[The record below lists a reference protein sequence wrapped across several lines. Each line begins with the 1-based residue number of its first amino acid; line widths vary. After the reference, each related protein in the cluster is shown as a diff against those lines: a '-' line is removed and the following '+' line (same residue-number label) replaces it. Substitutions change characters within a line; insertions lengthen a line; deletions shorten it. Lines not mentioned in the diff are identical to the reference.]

1 MSGIAGILQEIG
13 YTNIVCIDA
22 NQSQLTDKLKAQ
34 GLKVIIGHGKHKI
47 QLGDVVIYSEAT
59 AESPEVLEARN
70 IMKANKKVMVILNYF
85 QFLGELSKYFITIGF
100 TGTNG
105 KSSSTALAIHTAKK
119 LLPNF
124 GIGIL

>member
-1 MSGIAGILQEIG
+1 M
-13 YTNIVCIDA
+13 
-22 NQSQLTDKLKAQ
+22 
-34 GLKVIIGHGKHKI
+34 
-47 QLGDVVIYSEAT
+47 IYSEAV
-59 AESPEVLEARN
+59 AECEEVLEARK

-85 QFLGELSKYFITIGF
+85 QFLGEISKYFTSVGF

-124 GIGIL
+124 GLGIL

>member
-1 MSGIAGILQEIG
+1 M
-13 YTNIVCIDA
+13 N
-22 NQSQLTDKLKAQ
+22 
-34 GLKVIIGHGKHKI
+34 VIIGHGKHKI

-59 AESPEVLEARN
+59 AECEEVREARK

-85 QFLGELSKYFITIGF
+85 QFLGEISKYFTTIGF
-100 TGTNG
+100 AGTNG

-124 GIGIL
+124 GLGIL

>member
-1 MSGIAGILQEIG
+1 ML
-13 YTNIVCIDA
+13 
-22 NQSQLTDKLKAQ
+22 
-34 GLKVIIGHGKHKI
+34 I
-47 QLGDVVIYSEAT
+47 QALSFPSYAEAT